1 MIGKGRR
8 AERDKRCEGELECK
22 GVRRG
27 REVGKKEV
35 FLAGE
40 NRGEG
45 EGDGRGEMRGKGRW
59 RKWDQ

>member
-35 FLAGE
+35 FWQGRIE
-40 NRGEG
+40 
-45 EGDGRGEMRGKGRW
+45 GRGKVTGGVR
-59 RKWDQ
+59 

>member
-1 MIGKGRR
+1 MGKRKACEGQSLIGKGRR

-35 FLAGE
+35 FWQGII
-40 NRGEG
+40 EG
-45 EGDGRGEMRGKGRW
+45 RVTGGVR
-59 RKWDQ
+59 

>member
-1 MIGKGRR
+1 MGKRKACEGQSLIGKGRR

-35 FLAGE
+35 FWQGRIE
-40 NRGEG
+40 
-45 EGDGRGEMRGKGRW
+45 GRGKVTGGVK
-59 RKWDQ
+59 